1 MNAPDRRD
9 PEVEDS
15 ERSVVPKLNEQVN
28 RGQRFVRLKSLL
40 FYRASLRVVAR
51 TVFAPQA
58 TASAVKPIIADI
70 ARRAYAK
77 FCVDDGWP
85 IASHIALSSL
95 TSIFSF
101 LIFVTA
107 LAGFLGT
114 KDIADEATKILLDT
128 WPEPIAK
135 PLTTEI
141 HRVLTQPHGGLLG
154 VSAVL
159 SIYYASTGV
168 EALRIGLNR
177 AYDERETRVWWVLRL
192 ESIFFVVVGAAA
204 ITVFTTFLVL
214 GHVSWAKARDYAPF
228 LVTSL
233 QFISIPIRYGVSTL
247 TFLATL
253 ILVHKFLPSGQRSF
267 RAIAP
272 GVFFTLAVWIAFG
285 LAFSIYLAGWNTNFS
300 STYAGL
306 ASIVILLIFLD
317 FFGAIFVFGAE
328 LNRILAKRSRHEDVT
343 RRLSGSNG

>member
-9 PEVEDS
+9 PEVEDPQ
-15 ERSVVPKLNEQVN
+15 RSVAPKLNEQVN

-40 FYRASLRVVAR
+40 FYRASLKVVAR
-51 TVFAPQA
+51 AVFAPQA

-114 KDIADEATKILLDT
+114 KDIADEAAKILLDT
-128 WPEPIAK
+128 WPQGIAE
-135 PLTTEI
+135 PLTKEI
-141 HRVLTQPHGGLLG
+141 HTVLTRPRGGLLG

-159 SIYYASTGV
+159 SIYYASSGV
-168 EALRIGLNR
+168 EALRTGLNR
-177 AYDERETRVWWVLRL
+177 AYDERETRPWWVLRL
-192 ESIFFVVVGAAA
+192 EFIFFVVVGAVAL
-204 ITVFTTFLVL
+204 TVFTTFLVFGSL
-214 GHVSWAKARDYAPF
+214 LWAKARDYAP
-228 LVTSL
+228 VVITSL
-233 QFISIPIRYGVSTL
+233 QFIYIPIRYGISTL
-247 TFLATL
+247 TLLATL

-272 GVFFTLAVWIAFG
+272 GVLFTLAVWIAFG
-285 LAFSIYLAGWNTNFS
+285 LVFGAYVAGWNSNFS

-317 FFGAIFVFGAE
+317 FFGAVFVFGAE
-328 LNRILAKRSRHEDVT
+328 LNRILMKRSRHEEVT
-343 RRLSGSNG
+343 RGLSGSFG